1 MDTHPQNMDKGR
13 SGMDVQPYRR
23 LGIMALLSLLSMYIL
38 MYAMV
43 NAFPN
48 VINNLN
54 NFYMAALMAAPMP
67 IFAVLIMRMMYR
79 DGRLNAI
86 IVAVSAVALVVFFL
100 LIRQQAAIGD
110 RQFLRSMIPHHA
122 GAILMCRQAPIQ
134 DPEIKALCQSIIS
147 SQQSEID
154 QMKDILERLD
164 R

>member
-1 MDTHPQNMDKGR
+1 
-13 SGMDVQPYRR
+13 
-23 LGIMALLSLLSMYIL
+23 
-38 MYAMV
+38 
-43 NAFPN
+43 
-48 VINNLN
+48 
-54 NFYMAALMAAPMP
+54 MAALMAAPMP